1 MRRLAFLLLCVP
13 VVVLAQTPTP
23 SPKPAAPTAR
33 PTTPAPRATT
43 PAPRPTAPATRKPTA
58 VATPARPPAAP
69 AAPAPLT
76 EEQKVIYALGLLMQ
90 QSLGQFD
97 LSVTELDIIKRAL
110 TDAAAGKPA
119 IDLDEF
125 GPQIQPL
132 ATARRERV
140 MAREKEASTAYL
152 ATAAAETGAVKTTS
166 GLIYRELLAG
176 TGASPTASD
185 FVRVHYRGTLVNG
198 TEFDSSYSR
207 NEPAEFAL
215 RGVIGCWTE
224 GVQRMRVGGKARLVC
239 PADLAYGDTGTPNI
253 PGGATIIFDIE
264 LLGIIALR

>member
-1 MRRLAFLLLCVP
+1 
-13 VVVLAQTPTP
+13 
-23 SPKPAAPTAR
+23 
-33 PTTPAPRATT
+33 
-43 PAPRPTAPATRKPTA
+43 
-58 VATPARPPAAP
+58 
-69 AAPAPLT
+69 
-76 EEQKVIYALGLLMQ
+76 MQ
-90 QSLGQFD
+90 RSLGQFD
-97 LSVTELDIIKRAL
+97 LSAAEVDIIKRAI

-132 ATARRERV
+132 AEARRERV
-140 MAREKEASTAYL
+140 MAREKAASLEYL
-152 ATAAAETGAVKTTS
+152 VTAAAETGAVKTTS
-166 GLIYRELLAG
+166 GLIYRELQAG

-207 NEPAEFAL
+207 NEPAEFEL

-224 GVQRMRVGGKARLVC
+224 GVQRMKVGGKARLVC
-239 PADLAYGDTGTPNI
+239 PADLAYGDAGTPNI
-253 PGGATIIFDIE
+253 PGGATIIFEIE

>member
-1 MRRLAFLLLCVP
+1 MRRLVFLLLCVP
-13 VVVLAQTPTP
+13 VVVLAQTPT
-23 SPKPAAPTAR
+23 SSSR
-33 PTTPAPRATT
+33 PAPATT
-43 PAPRPTAPATRKPTA
+43 PARPA
-58 VATPARPPAAP
+58 AAP
-69 AAPAPLT
+69 AEPAPLT
-76 EEQKVIYALGLLMQ
+76 EAQKVIYAIGLLMQ
-90 QSLGQFD
+90 QSLGPFD
-97 LSVTELDIIKRAL
+97 LSTTELDIINRAL

-132 ATARRERV
+132 AEARRERV
-140 MAREKEASTAYL
+140 MAREKAASLEYL
-152 ATAAAETGAVKTTS
+152 VTAAAETGAVKTAS

-176 TGASPTASD
+176 TGAAPSASD

-215 RGVIGCWTE
+215 RGVIGCWSE

-239 PADLAYGDTGTPNI
+239 PADLAYGEAGTPDI
-253 PGGATIIFDIE
+253 PGGATTIFEVE
-264 LLGIIALR
+264 LLGIIAIR

>member
-1 MRRLAFLLLCVP
+1 
-13 VVVLAQTPTP
+13 
-23 SPKPAAPTAR
+23 
-33 PTTPAPRATT
+33 
-43 PAPRPTAPATRKPTA
+43 
-58 VATPARPPAAP
+58 
-69 AAPAPLT
+69 
-76 EEQKVIYALGLLMQ
+76 VIYALGLLMQ
-90 QSLGQFD
+90 RSLVQFD
-97 LSVTELDIIKRAL
+97 LSSAEVDIIKRAL
-110 TDAAAGKPA
+110 TEAAAGKPA
-119 IDLDEF
+119 IDIDEF

-132 ATARRERV
+132 AEARRERV
-140 MAREKEASTAYL
+140 MVREKAASLEYL
-152 ATAAAETGAVKTTS
+152 TTAAAEAGAVKTAS

-239 PADLAYGDTGTPNI
+239 PAELAYGDTGTPDI
-253 PGGATIIFDIE
+253 PGGSTLIFEVE
-264 LLGIIALR
+264 LIGIVAFR

>member
-1 MRRLAFLLLCVP
+1 MRRLVFLLLCVP
-13 VVVLAQTPTP
+13 VVALGQTPTP
-23 SPKPAAPTAR
+23 SSKPAAPAAR
-33 PTTPAPRATT
+33 PASPAPSTTT
-43 PAPRPTAPATRKPTA
+43 PAPRPATRKPA
-58 VATPARPPAAP
+58 PAAAPARPAVAP

-76 EEQKVIYALGLLMQ
+76 DEQKVIYALGLLMQ
-90 QSLGQFD
+90 RSLGQFD
-97 LSVTELDIIKRAL
+97 LSAAEVDIIKRAI

-132 ATARRERV
+132 AEARRERV
-140 MAREKEASTAYL
+140 IAREKAASLAYL
-152 ATAAAETGAVKTTS
+152 VTAAAETGAVKTTS
-166 GLIYRELLAG
+166 GLIYRELQAG

-207 NEPAEFAL
+207 NEPAEFEL

-239 PADLAYGDTGTPNI
+239 PADLAYGDAGTPNI
-253 PGGATIIFDIE
+253 PGGATIIFEIE